1 MNVKQA
7 ARAAKEHIIDIF
19 DDEQITRIALEEVEF
34 DSTTDEWRVTIG
46 FNRPWDANNAL
57 TSRLTSDLYRDRS
70 FKVVRIKDGSGEVS
84 AIADRML
91 APPA

>member
-7 ARAAKEHIIDIF
+7 VRAAKEHIIDIF

-34 DSTTDEWRVTIG
+34 DSATDEWRVTIG

-57 TSRLTSDLYRDRS
+57 ASRLTSDLYRDRS
-70 FKVVRIKDGSGEVS
+70 FKVVRIKDDNGEVS

-91 APPA
+91 APLA

>member
-46 FNRPWDANNAL
+46 FNRPWDANNAP
-57 TSRLTSDLYRDRS
+57 TSRLTSDLYRDRA